1 MATQQTRTL
10 KVEIDITG
18 KFDEKLQGL
27 SETIT
32 SIQKL
37 VTDVKSSISGI
48 GTSINAIVVPKSFSN
63 LVTDIAKLGAVKIP
77 NLDGLAKGFTS
88 LDKIKGNI
96 PDLKPFADE
105 LKKLA
110 EVGTLPNLLAISK
123 GFEGFIT
130 ILGGKGKNKIP
141 DLSKFKSELDQFAGI
156 SLPNLGQLAKGF
168 ETLYAL
174 STKEGGTSLKTIGK
188 ELRSLQNIKLPNFSQ
203 LANGFKILSELDY
216 SQTSLSLIKREL
228 QSLEKIT
235 LPNFGQIANAFKSLS
250 GLDHSEKSLS
260 LIRRELMS
268 LQGIKLPNF
277 SQIANGFKSLN
288 NMFKEDATSISLK
301 KFADELA
308 HFANIKLPNFGQIAS
323 GFKTLAE
330 LKTNIPNLQPFA
342 DALGAF
348 KDIKLPNF
356 GQIASGFKTLAE
368 IKNIPD
374 LQPFADA
381 LKPLMKMSGTLP
393 NFGQFSKGMQ
403 ELAKDTLRMD
413 LVTQRL
419 SSLGHVLRSFSGLN
433 VNIDMK
439 KIADGM
445 VRLTGAIA
453 VPQAT
458 ITNINELV
466 TVVKRL
472 DSVKI
477 PNIEQLADGLRK
489 FKTID
494 IGVATAGLT
503 ALVPVIQKFTKDMH
517 IPNLLQ
523 FAIGLEKITNI
534 KVSDFKDKLIEMNKA
549 IADLSAN
556 GKLMDFSAFAQQVDK
571 VSKVLIA
578 QAQHNAKLA
587 SQMGT
592 TSRAVAEAGTVW
604 DKFKA
609 KMSTFVQYRV
619 ISDFINGLRDSLMQ
633 IIPNIIN
640 FDQSL
645 KDLQAISGATG
656 LEVSKMSDTIKTL
669 AKDTRFSA
677 GEVAQ
682 GLTVIAQAGYS
693 AADSI
698 KMIKSI
704 SDLATGTL
712 SDMAS
717 AVDLTTSV
725 MTVFDIDA
733 RNTAQAVDTLANA
746 INLSKL
752 DVDRLKTAFNYIG
765 PVAADANISFNE
777 VAASMSLL
785 ANSGQKASTI
795 GTGLRNVFSLLLSPS
810 EDLQRAAT
818 EAGIAIEQ
826 LDPRIT
832 PFTEVIRNLSP
843 IVGDAQHAL
852 DLFGKRG
859 SSAVLALT
867 RNVGEFDQMLG
878 VIGKSGTAAAMAA
891 TQMEGLGA
899 SFKNLKSRVEL
910 LGIALGEN
918 GVTGPLRVLIDIGRV
933 LATATTA
940 MIDTA
945 FGRLIISAAALAATL
960 GALGVT
966 LVGIKW
972 LGSTTLVLGF
982 ANALKPLIAGFQT
995 AMLASTGMTSAITI
1009 MGVAFNPVALAA
1021 LAAAG
1026 ALAIFISSARNYGK
1040 EMTEAVKSSDKFAD
1054 IAERIKSFK
1063 EATANMEEGS
1073 TEFKSSIK
1081 SFRDELLA
1089 SAKDMPF
1096 LAAESLQAA
1105 NSIDVLNGKFIDGG
1119 AAVEAYQQKMKGLQ
1133 SAKLAEAANI
1143 SVDSMLEGTDFGS
1156 RFLDSTK
1163 GVFDTLGIFSKH
1175 MLNSAANSLM
1185 FWREGQLEMF
1195 EDFTAKLGDNW
1206 KRVKLGDTIAKSV
1219 SEGKLSFKEM
1229 GDYIE
1234 KMGVPITA
1242 QEKRLKAMYG
1252 TWSEQSAGVL
1262 RNLMEVNG
1270 VTLSHPVEMIEQLGK
1285 GADLSKAAL
1294 DGVVSMFKQ
1303 MQDADTSGIDVWT
1316 KDYKGI
1322 ENAEDAVKKLMG
1334 IYGQYKDQ
1342 IVTTGEKEQQAAA
1355 VRLAGYERERFAI
1368 AQKKKAIEDTYKAE
1382 LQAAG
1387 GDSGKQSQAQI
1398 KQLES
1403 LKQLEEQRKDLNKR
1417 IYDDEAAHSL
1427 NSIRLAES
1435 AYNKT
1440 IELNK
1445 DKFRAGST
1453 ALASANAT
1461 ALTTFKQAIDKA
1473 VTTVY
1478 EPKEILA
1485 RQKAF
1490 HEELESYYTKYT
1502 ASIQNQATRNEISQ
1516 VESNIRIL
1524 ASEELKWKQIAAE
1537 AEDAYTKIA
1546 ASAKKGD
1553 PEFDKAK
1560 ATMDDSQAKVAEAE
1574 AKKLAAIQDMR
1585 YTELKKVQ
1593 DAEITQH
1600 EKFNAQLLA
1609 VESLRHAQ
1617 GKTTDRQY
1625 QDIQFNIQKAH
1636 YAKMIKL
1643 AEQHVADLNARGY
1656 RPDNKEYLDA
1666 LKDLE
1671 NANIKSNE
1679 FIAQNTIDM
1688 AERAREDAQKIRDR
1702 ELADIQKMEQ
1712 VKLHEIAVSE
1722 AAGTLTMEEAEKQR
1736 YATAV
1741 EYFEKRKAT
1750 LEGQKIELQ
1759 TSEAGVDVDAV
1770 EEVNNKMKA
1779 LDADLL
1785 EFKSKNLEEYTRKH
1799 RKTEEEIAEY
1809 VGKDGKIAKA
1819 AKDIATKRK
1828 AAEDKLSTDIKRI
1841 NKDLADKRYDIELD
1855 LEKKREDINKERV
1868 ENEKAT
1874 ADAIRGIN
1882 STTIDKIDKIRQRSM
1897 SDREK
1902 EQDNERIAAKKYAEG
1917 VKLIAQAE
1925 KENDRGKLEAG
1936 KQLIQQYSDLVAERK
1951 NDNEAINGVKKAE
1964 QELVKA
1970 ANVEK
1975 KIKDSELLTK
1985 QKEAEADAT
1994 DKIAKAEREGTDA
2007 KTKVLEDYTAEKK
2020 KQADLDTEALQK
2032 LDKELGKLQEKDAIW
2047 KSILESMGKA
2057 SGGGDTTLAATP
2069 PASKGYG
2076 KTASTTGK
2084 VAPKGTAQVSG
2095 GKQTTKSDTGTG
2107 QIVGDLGEAKQ
2118 AATEVGQQL
2127 GSSIVDGAAKG
2138 GEAVGGMFKRIEAD
2152 GTVAWSN
2159 VQAAQ
2164 ERAIDPSITAK
2175 FGEGAV
2181 STIENIGGQAVQVV
2195 RDQYGQLLEIFGD
2208 GVNIK
2213 VNRDPNSY
2221 DPAKEI
2227 PSEVNTTVKS
2237 NTAEAVSSI
2246 QSLQQE
2252 YESLITKADGV
2263 ILLPPDSSA
2272 NVEEIKNKF
2281 AELFAIASDVT
2292 PQQRIQDMINT
2303 LNSMGTLPSDT
2314 FRDYQQKIVEAANA
2328 VGGLV
2333 VELDTLGSRGSTWIE
2348 STKLVDQ
2355 FGNEIKGLSDD
2366 IKSNP
2371 FELGFSTEHVIQ
2383 GLDNLKGLTDTFR
2396 STVEEPIVPTLQPA
2410 GVKQSL
2416 AEIQAEKDKLNE
2428 PLAPMTVDVTGK
2440 EKITEA
2446 VDEAKKI
2453 EDEEAT
2459 LDVDA
2464 NTSKAEASVDAV
2476 SAKIK
2481 DVETSI
2487 PIDADTSGVDSA
2499 LDDVAA
2505 KTKDMPAV
2513 EVDVKS
2519 TTELDAVITKL
2530 EELKNKKVSVD
2541 FEVKGSKEV
2550 IDTLEAIDKAEKS
2563 INIAVSATVVG
2574 QEQVNALQE
2583 VLAKIVDKTV
2593 TVTAEVYGMDR
2604 LAALKTAIDN
2614 LRDKTITVT
2623 TNYVTN
2629 KAGGGLVA
2637 LATGGHIQA
2646 YADGGS
2652 VFKRLSNRLI
2662 TTGSGTK
2669 DDVPAML
2676 MKDEFVH
2683 RSAAVKKYGVRF
2695 MHMVNSLQ
2703 FPKDL
2708 VPQFANGGLVGDA
2721 VQYFAK
2727 GGQVMSLAKKKL
2739 FEMLG
2744 LGSGVNINVG
2754 AFNVH
2759 SEINKVAEGITD
2771 PIGINALSAMTKSY
2785 TDAVG
2790 GFAAGGKIDTSAVM
2804 SQAELNKLTLQ
2815 YNTQINAAKAAG
2827 NDEIAAILEKEKQD
2841 LINLAESLASKLKE
2855 LKDEYETQV
2864 EERKTGHKTEKEER
2878 DAAYLEDNE
2887 SGERDYKEQVEDDNR
2902 GYARDEFDYAKEQR
2916 EKIEDFNKSVVE
2928 LDEEL
2933 ASSKD
2938 DHAADLSEAEI
2949 KLAELKEKVA
2959 AYRKQLA
2966 SRTGWY
2972 MSWDGVSD
2980 KIDIETLIRD
2990 FHSKEPKPRTTYRR
3004 VWDGNI
3010 VGNGNAYDILGPGG
3024 SRAIWGPPDEKAVA
3038 ETLAK
3043 WKSEYEKPLKEAQ
3056 EKYDDLKKNTPEVEH
3071 DKKLG
3076 EITVAFAKDKEDSDL
3091 SRSRYLEDKELAVF
3105 RRDRAYNE
3113 SRTEADTQY
3122 KEETEAADLS
3132 LKTDLDAYKVQY
3144 EEAVG
3149 EALKTNKD
3157 EVAQVKTDAAKALEE
3172 AKRKLSEN
3180 LGKMKDDYS
3189 ANTTSMSGGKAGAAN
3204 ATTSGVA
3211 DSVSVQKFGMS
3222 IEELLKRLGKGILRF
3237 NTGGLVPFVR
3247 GAKRGTDSIL
3257 AKLSP
3262 YEYIIRESAVK
3273 ALGVPFLDAI
3283 NNLQIPAFS
3292 NGGAVTESSLSSSM
3306 SKVVHA
3312 LDLTYNGSNIGELTG
3327 NQMTVEGFIEALN
3340 MAKLRS

>member
-48 GTSINAIVVPKSFSN
+48 GTAINAIVVPKSFSN

-77 NLDGLAKGFTS
+77 NLEGLAKGFTS

-96 PDLKPFADE
+96 PDLQPFADE
-105 LKKLA
+105 LQKLSK
-110 EVGTLPNLLAISK
+110 VGTLPNLLAISK

-174 STKEGGTSLKTIGK
+174 SAKEGGTSLKTIGK

-203 LANGFKILSELDY
+203 LANGFKTLSELDY
-216 SQTSLSLIKREL
+216 SQTSLSIIKREL

-260 LIRRELMS
+260 LIKRELMS

-308 HFANIKLPNFGQIAS
+308 HFAGVKLPNFGQIAS

-330 LKTNIPNLQPFA
+330 LKTNIPDLKPFA

-356 GQIASGFKTLAE
+356 GQIASGFRTLAE
-368 IKNIPD
+368 IKNIPN

-381 LKPLMKMSGTLP
+381 LKPLMQMSGTLP

-413 LVTQRL
+413 LVVQRL
-419 SSLGHVLRSFSGLN
+419 STLGHVLRSFSGLN

-472 DSVKI
+472 DSIKI

-494 IGVATAGLT
+494 IGAAVSGLS
-503 ALVPVIQKFTKDMH
+503 ALVPVIQQFTKDMH

-523 FAIGLEKITNI
+523 FAVGLEKITKIN
-534 KVSDFKDKLIEMNKA
+534 VATFKDKLIEMNKA
-549 IADLSAN
+549 IADLAAN

-960 GALGVT
+960 GALGAV
-966 LVGIKW
+966 LAGIKW

-995 AMLASTGMTSAITI
+995 AMVASAGMTSAITI
-1009 MGVAFNPVALAA
+1009 MGVAFNPLALAT
-1021 LAAAG
+1021 LAAAA
-1026 ALAIFISSARNYGK
+1026 ALSIFISSARNYGK
-1040 EMTEAVKSSDKFAD
+1040 EMTEAVKASDKFAD

-1398 KQLES
+1398 RQLES
-1403 LKQLEEQRKDLNKR
+1403 LRQLEEQRKALNKS

-1427 NSIRLAES
+1427 NSIRLAEN
-1435 AYNKT
+1435 AYNKA

-1445 DKFRAGST
+1445 KKFKEGSA
-1453 ALASANAT
+1453 ALVSANAT
-1461 ALTTFKQAIDKA
+1461 ALTTFKQAVDKA

-1537 AEDAYTKIA
+1537 AEDAYAKIA

-1593 DAEITQH
+1593 DAEISQH

-1643 AEQHVADLNARGY
+1643 AEQHVADLSARGY

-1679 FIAQNTIDM
+1679 FIAQNTINM

-1770 EEVNNKMKA
+1770 EEVNNKLKE

-1809 VGKDGKIAKA
+1809 TGAKGKIARETQEINSKREA
-1819 AKDIATKRK
+1819 ANK
-1828 AAEDKLSTDIKRI
+1828 KLNGDLEKLE
-1841 NKDLADKRYDIELD
+1841 KDLKDKRYDINLD
-1855 LEKKREDINKERV
+1855 LQKKLADLNKERV
-1868 ENEKAT
+1868 DNEKQT
-1874 ADAIRGIN
+1874 AADIAGIH
-1882 STTIDKIDKIRQRSM
+1882 STAQDKIDKVRQRGM
-1897 SDREK
+1897 SDRQK
-1902 EQDNERIAAKKYAEG
+1902 AVDNERIASNKYAEG
-1917 VKLIAQAE
+1917 MALISQAE
-1925 KENDRGKLEAG
+1925 KENDASKLERG
-1936 KQLIQQYSDLVAERK
+1936 KQLINQYSDIVAERK
-1951 NDNEAINGVKKAE
+1951 NDQAAINGIREAE
-1964 QELVKA
+1964 AGLVKA

-1975 KIKDSELLTK
+1975 KIKDNETLIK

-1994 DKIAKAEREGTDA
+1994 DKIKKAERDNTD
-2007 KTKVLEDYTAEKK
+2007 KKGELLRGYTAEMKEQDRVAK
-2020 KQADLDTEALQK
+2020 ES
-2032 LDKELGKLQEKDAIW
+2032 LDKLNAELEKLREKDAVW
-2047 KSILESMGKA
+2047 KSILESQRQA
-2057 SGGGDTTLAATP
+2057 GGTGDTTLAATP
-2069 PASKGYG
+2069 PASNNYG
-2076 KTASTTGK
+2076 TKASTTGK
-2084 VAPKGTAQVSG
+2084 VAPKGTTTQTGGQAKVSTDG
-2095 GKQTTKSDTGTG
+2095 GGAGRLVS
-2107 QIVGDLGEAKQ
+2107 DLGQAKQ
-2118 AATEVGQQL
+2118 VAGEVGQTF
-2127 GSSIVDGAAKG
+2127 GSSMTEGAAKG
-2138 GEAVGGMFKRIEAD
+2138 GEAIGGMFKRVETD

-2159 VQAAQ
+2159 VQTAQ

-2175 FGEGAV
+2175 WGEGAV

-2213 VNRDPNSY
+2213 VHRDPNSY
-2221 DPAKEI
+2221 DPTKEI

-2237 NTAEAVSSI
+2237 NTADAVSSI
-2246 QSLQQE
+2246 HSLQQE
-2252 YESLITKADGV
+2252 YDSLVQKVDGAY
-2263 ILLPPDSSA
+2263 LLPPDSSSQ
-2272 NVEEIKNKF
+2272 VEAVKDKF
-2281 AELFAIASDVT
+2281 AELFAVASDVT
-2292 PQQRIQDMINT
+2292 PQQRVQDMITT
-2303 LNSMGTLPSDT
+2303 LNSMGELPIDKFNTYTTS
-2314 FRDYQQKIVEAANA
+2314 IVNAANS
-2328 VGGLV
+2328 VEGLNA
-2333 VELDTLGSRGSTWIE
+2333 ELYLMGRNSEGASVQGIR
-2348 STKLVDQ
+2348 LVDDL
-2355 FGNEIKGLSDD
+2355 GKAVTSVSSD

-2371 FELGFSTEHVIQ
+2371 FELGFDASDVVV
-2383 GLDNLKGLTDTFR
+2383 GLDNLQGLANTFKG
-2396 STVEEPIVPTLQPA
+2396 TVEAPIVPTLQPA
-2410 GVKQSL
+2410 GIKQSL
-2416 AEIQAEKDKLNE
+2416 AEIQAEKDKLNA

-2464 NTSKAEASVDAV
+2464 NTAKAEASVDAV

-2499 LDDVAA
+2499 LDAVAA

-2519 TTELDAVITKL
+2519 TTELDEVIKKL

-2541 FEVKGSKEV
+2541 FEVNGSKEV

-2574 QEQVNALQE
+2574 QEQVNTLQE
-2583 VLAKIVDKTV
+2583 ILAKIVDKTV
-2593 TVTAEVYGMDR
+2593 KVTAEVYGMDR

-2662 TTGSGTK
+2662 TSGSGTK

-2695 MHMVNSLQ
+2695 MHMINSLQ

-2708 VPQFANGGLVGDA
+2708 VPQFADGGLVGDA

-2771 PIGINALSAMTKSY
+2771 PIGINALASMTKGY
-2785 TDAVG
+2785 ADAVNTFATG
-2790 GFAAGGKIDTSAVM
+2790 GGIDTSAVM
-2804 SQAELNKLTLQ
+2804 SQAELNKLTNE
-2815 YNTQINAAKAAG
+2815 YNAQILAAKAAG

-2841 LINLAESLASKLKE
+2841 LVELAENLAANLKA

-2864 EERKTGHKTEKEER
+2864 EERKQGYAAEKEER
-2878 DAAYLEDNE
+2878 DIAYNE
-2887 SGERDYKEQVEDDNR
+2887 STASEERDYREQVEDDNR

-2916 EKIEDFNKSVVE
+2916 EKIEDFNSSVAE
-2928 LDEEL
+2928 LDEDLVKSKEDHTDEL
-2933 ASSKD
+2933 QEAEAAVKELEEKARKFKQD
-2938 DHAADLSEAEI
+2938 VAAADGLLPSG
-2949 KLAELKEKVA
+2949 LAGSAYIDKMSIDGLLTAV
-2959 AYRKQLA
+2959 YRKA
-2966 SRTGWY
+2966 VHMPTG
-2972 MSWDGVSD
+2972 MKTVF
-2980 KIDIETLIRD
+2980 E
-2990 FHSKEPKPRTTYRR
+2990 KEL
-3004 VWDGNI
+3004 
-3010 VGNGNAYDILGPGG
+3010 YDE
-3024 SRAIWGPPDEKAVA
+3024 A
-3038 ETLAK
+3038 LAK
-3043 WKSEYEKPLKEAQ
+3043 WNKDIADPLKEARV
-3056 EKYDDLKKNTPEVEH
+3056 KYDELLENTPEAEH

-3076 EITVAFAKDKEDSDL
+3076 ELTVSFAKDKEDSDL
-3091 SRSRYLEDKELAVF
+3091 SRARYLEDKDIAIF
-3105 RRDRAYNE
+3105 RRDRAYKE
-3113 SRTEADTQY
+3113 SRAEADKQY
-3122 KEETEAADLS
+3122 TEESDESDLS
-3132 LKTDLDAYKVQY
+3132 LRNDLAAYKTQY
-3144 EEAVG
+3144 EESVA
-3149 EALKTNKD
+3149 EALKSNAD
-3157 EVAQVKTDAAKALEE
+3157 EVTQVKADAAKALEE
-3172 AKRKLSEN
+3172 AKRKLAEN
-3180 LGKMKDDYS
+3180 LGSMKDDYAAS
-3189 ANTTSMSGGKAGAAN
+3189 TASVSGSRPTTPAMNS
-3204 ATTSGVA
+3204 TPGVA
-3211 DSVSVQKFGMS
+3211 DAVSVRKFGMS

-3247 GAKRGTDSIL
+3247 GAKRGADSIL

-3292 NGGAVTESSLSSSM
+3292 NGGAVTESSLGTAM

-3327 NQMTVEGFIEALN
+3327 SQMTVEGFIDALN